1 MTKSR
6 KPAKI
11 PSLKGKRGTTY
22 AVATSPSP
30 AKPKAKKKAS
40 SAAEEKRPKRYRD
53 HPPQNVAERL
63 SRAKYQRMYVLSR
76 SGQQGLSETFTMA
89 GSTGN
94 VYTVRIDRVP
104 SCDCPDGQKNGTC
117 KHILYVMDK
126 ALKAPQHLVYQAGLL
141 TSELEEIFAKAP
153 RGDTAKIAGQK
164 PLDADDCPICFCGF
178 EKGEQV
184 VWCKAQCGS
193 NIHTACFA
201 QWKKTKGPDNVT
213 CVMCR
218 EPWQEGETEKVAEV
232 LKNGKGK
239 VVEGGYVNVADELG
253 MSGERD
259 YSSYN
264 PWFTGEAQYG
274 FGWQRRGY

>member
-1 MTKSR
+1 
-6 KPAKI
+6 
-11 PSLKGKRGTTY
+11 
-22 AVATSPSP
+22 
-30 AKPKAKKKAS
+30 
-40 SAAEEKRPKRYRD
+40 
-53 HPPQNVAERL
+53 
-63 SRAKYQRMYVLSR
+63 
-76 SGQQGLSETFTMA
+76 MA

-104 SCDCPDGQKNGTC
+104 RCDCPDGQKNGTC

-126 ALKAPQHLVYQAGLL
+126 VLKAPQHLVYQAGLL

-218 EPWQEGETEKVAEV
+218 QPWQEGETEKVAEV
-232 LKNGKGK
+232 LKTGKGK